1 MAETNPASPE
11 VTQAE
16 AVDARLERFLGVS
29 DEPAAPGDREAR
41 ATPDLPAD
49 ELAPDDI
56 EPGDEPV
63 DEEGYL
69 EFQRNG
75 ETKRVSKE
83 EARKLAAMGFDAT
96 EKWQAAAEAQRQNTE
111 FRQALN
117 ARLSIHPQI
126 IDAAATLK
134 SVATALQPYQQVD
147 WVRLSQDDPIAYSQH
162 RAKFDQLRE
171 VYGQAAGTF
180 QNVAQQAQN
189 IEQQIDQGALVQ
201 QARIAMEKLPE
212 WRDPQRRAADQGRIR
227 QYLLTEGIADQELNM
242 LTDARHLVIAR
253 KAMLYDQAMRAK
265 QGRQVQDSPSLR
277 PGAAPPRASERVK
290 TGEIIKQL
298 HQAKD
303 PDKKKGLLDAALERK
318 MARFI
323 R

>member
-1 MAETNPASPE
+1 MDQTNPGNPE

-16 AVDARLERFLGVS
+16 NVDSRLERFLGVS

-41 ATPDLPAD
+41 ANPDAPAD
-49 ELAPDDI
+49 ELGADDI
-56 EPGDEPV
+56 DTGDEPAS
-63 DEEGYL
+63 EEDSL
-69 EFQRNG
+69 ELHHNG
-75 ETKRVSKE
+75 EVKRVSKE
-83 EARKLAAMGFDAT
+83 EARKLAQMGLDAT
-96 EKWQAAAEAQRQNTE
+96 QKWQAAADAQRQNHE

-134 SVATALQPYQQVD
+134 SIQAALEPYEKVD
-147 WVRLSQDDPIAYSQH
+147 WVRLAREDFAAHAEHSAQRDLLRRQYQD
-162 RAKFDQLRE
+162 
-171 VYGQAAGTF
+171 AATQF
-180 QNVAQQAQN
+180 QQVAGAAQQ
-189 IEQQIDQGALVQ
+189 IEQQIDQGALAQ
-201 QARIAMEKLPE
+201 QAHIVMEKLPE

-227 QYLLTEGIADQELNM
+227 NYLLTEGVSDQELNM

-253 KAMLYDQAMRAK
+253 KAMLYDQAMKAK
-265 QGRQVQDSPSLR
+265 QGRQAQDSPSLR
-277 PGAAPPRASERVK
+277 PGAAPPRANERTK

-303 PDKKKGLLDAALERK
+303 PDKKKGLLEVALERK